1 MHFSECYRILG
12 LTPGCHWDE
21 VQAAYRRMVQKWH
34 PDRYPPQSDAQTEAG
49 QRMQEL
55 NKAYTALSDYYRSQ
69 GKLPFEA
76 GERGSPTATEK
87 TASPPRPN
95 TRNPAAANDRSQDAY
110 QAPIQQP
117 ARDGASSLSAWIAV
131 ALLAVIGYYVY
142 LGFSIH
148 EDETEFEQAAETETI
163 TPASTYKPQTRSSPG
178 KPYKSFGLGST
189 PGEVL
194 EAQGIPT
201 HTAGDLWFYG
211 ESEVYFEK
219 GVVVSWQSSA
229 GFPLNISG
237 TGGAATTSAA
247 PKKMK

>member
-12 LTPGCHWDE
+12 LTPGCQWNE
-21 VQAAYRRMVQKWH
+21 VQASYRRLVQKWH
-34 PDRYPPQSDAQTEAG
+34 PDRYPPQSEAQTEAG

-69 GKLPFEA
+69 GKLPFETRA
-76 GERGSPTATEK
+76 QDSTTAAQA
-87 TASPPRPN
+87 TAPSSRPDS
-95 TRNPAAANDRSQDAY
+95 RDPAADGRSQHAY
-110 QAPIQQP
+110 QAPIQRP
-117 ARDGASSLSAWIAV
+117 AREGVSTFSAWIAM
-131 ALLAVIGYYVY
+131 ALFAVIGYYVY

-148 EDETEFEQAAETETI
+148 QDETEFDQAAETETV
-163 TPASTYKPQTRSSPG
+163 TPAGTTKSQARSSYG
-178 KPYKSFGLGST
+178 NPYKTFGLGST

-219 GVVVSWQSSA
+219 GVVVSWQSRVGS
-229 GFPLNISG
+229 PLNISA
-237 TGGAATTSAA
+237 TKGAATTSAA
-247 PKKMK
+247 PKKYK